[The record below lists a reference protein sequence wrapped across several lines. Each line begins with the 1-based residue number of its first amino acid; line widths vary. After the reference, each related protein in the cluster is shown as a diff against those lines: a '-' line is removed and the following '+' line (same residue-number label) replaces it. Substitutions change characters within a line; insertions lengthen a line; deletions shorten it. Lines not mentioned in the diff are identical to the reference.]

1 VEKQDMEKRIKMPL
15 HTTFVGNES
24 PFLDVIRRHSDLNVT
39 VCTRITG
46 KARKFFGSAFDY
58 ARKHAIEILDPKEF
72 MARHRPT
79 DLIIVAGYPKLI
91 PRRIIELPS
100 IGIINIHMS
109 LLPAYRG
116 RHPLNWAIINGEKY
130 AGVTIHHISE
140 KFDEGNIICQDRI
153 SIKRYDTIADVYAKA
168 VRKGNS
174 LLGKTFRMIGS
185 RQFKGIKQD
194 RRYASY
200 FPPRTPKDGKI
211 NWNEPADKI
220 RNLVR
225 ALVDP
230 YPGAFFYYRG
240 KKKIVDEVDILPHIQ
255 RCDTK
260 IGKPFLLNGC
270 YTIKTCDGFIKLVK
284 LRNSTM

>member
-1 VEKQDMEKRIKMPL
+1 MRQIGFKRVALSVRNTDHVNMINMERSRNLDRKEQRGLFELLFKERGQLPPLVIQLVQTVEFEGKER
-15 HTTFVGNES
+15 G
-24 PFLDVIRRHSDLNVT
+24 LNT
-39 VCTRITG
+39 V
-46 KARKFFGSAFDY
+46 KPA
-58 ARKHAIEILDPKEF
+58 
-72 MARHRPT
+72 RPT